1 MAMKHFAFFYLMQ
14 DQSDRIRET
23 VPSHIAYWKELKL
36 AGYRGG
42 PFSDRTG
49 GLIVFLAESV
59 DDAAAVVR
67 GDPFVETGLLAEMWM
82 KELMPE

>member
-14 DQSDRIRET
+14 DQSDCIRET

-42 PFSDRTG
+42 PLLCRGRKG
-49 GLIVFLAESV
+49 GAE
-59 DDAAAVVR
+59 AARA
-67 GDPFVETGLLAEMWM
+67 
-82 KELMPE
+82 